1 MAVRSRGF
9 VRELVSVDA
18 AGGGVDVL
26 ASGGSWDAPSARR
39 RRGRCD
45 LRGHGD
51 AARAS
56 ARLERRC
63 GHLVLNGAPALVRAA
78 RHVRPEEVTFRSSD
92 GLEIGALLFRP
103 ADRDAAAPAVVY
115 PHGGPTEF
123 YGDQWDGHAQYFVD
137 KGYAWLALN
146 YRGST
151 GRGKTFE
158 RLNFNDWGGGDAV
171 TVSPARTS

>member
-1 MAVRSRGF
+1 M
-9 VRELVSVDA
+9 D
-18 AGGGVDVL
+18 D
-26 ASGGSWDAPSARR
+26 GSWPFARAASCASSSPSMPPAAELTSLHQAEVGDAPSARR

-63 GHLVLNGAPALVRAA
+63 GHTCSQRRTGARPRRTA
-78 RHVRPEEVTFRSSD
+78 RPPGGGHVPLED

-158 RLNFNDWGGGDAV
+158 RLNFNDWGGGDV
-171 TVSPARTS
+171 